1 VGSNPASPTIT
12 VDTMCGRF
20 VGSFSTDDI
29 LNEMQ
34 DAVNSAGLRMNLP
47 DTDLPLLHNFNVA
60 PTHAIPILRVVDGVV
75 EVDVVQWGLLP
86 IWSKDA
92 SKGASMINARSETI
106 TEKPSFKGLVPGHRC
121 IIPMSGFYE
130 WDRSNPKAKI
140 PYYVTRADGHLMLG
154 AGIWS
159 DSPIVDAGKTC
170 ALITRDSIFDLSD
183 IHDRSPVEFHA
194 DEAVEW
200 LLPGEAPLELFQPD
214 HQPRFR
220 TTRVSTRVNS
230 VRNNDETLIQPDDG
244 EEEKEL
250 TLF

>member
-1 VGSNPASPTIT
+1 
-12 VDTMCGRF
+12 MCGRF
-20 VGSFSTDDI
+20 VGSFSTQDI
-29 LNEMQ
+29 VEELSE
-34 DAVNSAGLRMNLP
+34 AVEAAGLRMEMP
-47 DTDLPLLHNFNVA
+47 VTDLPLLSNFNVA
-60 PTHAIPILRVVDGVV
+60 PTTAIPILRISDGVLR
-75 EVDVVQWGLLP
+75 VDTVQWGLLP
-86 IWSKDA
+86 VWSKDP

-106 TEKPSFKGLVPGHRC
+106 TEKPSFKGLVPRHRC

-130 WDRSNPKAKI
+130 WDRSDPKVKI

-170 ALITRDSIFDLSD
+170 ALITRDSIHDLSD

-194 DEAVEW
+194 EEAVEW
-200 LLPGEAPLELFQPD
+200 LTPGEAPVELFQPD

-220 TTRVSTRVNS
+220 VTRVSTRVNS
-230 VRNNDETLIQPDDG
+230 VRNNDSSLIMPETENPDEG
-244 EEEKEL
+244 EL

>member
-1 VGSNPASPTIT
+1 
-12 VDTMCGRF
+12 MCGRF
-20 VGSFSTDDI
+20 VGSFSTQDI
-29 LNEMQ
+29 HDELSA
-34 DAVNSAGLRMNLP
+34 AVEGAGLRLELP
-47 DTDLPLLHNFNVA
+47 DIDLPLLHNFNVA
-60 PTHAIPILRVVDGVV
+60 PTHAVPILRVVDGAVI
-75 EVDVVQWGLLP
+75 VDVVQWGLLP

-106 TEKPSFKGLVPGHRC
+106 TEKPSFRGLVPGHRC

-130 WDRSNPKAKI
+130 WDRANPKSKI
-140 PYYVTRADGHLMLG
+140 PYYVTRADGGLMLG

-159 DSPIVDAGKTC
+159 DSPIVDAGRTC

-194 DEAVEW
+194 EEAIEW
-200 LLPGEAPLELFQPD
+200 IAPGDAPLVLFQPD

-220 TTRVSTRVNS
+220 TTRVSTRVNN
-230 VRNNDETLIQPDDG
+230 VRNNDASLLEPDAGDDG
-244 EEEKEL
+244 EL